1 MGTIE
6 RMFDAQTVE
15 VGLLAGET
23 DSYDPLFD
31 DEFDELVYQLT
42 QEAFGQ
48 DSPITDRHQLPA
60 SFDLIPPGP
69 LLSMALAQIDR
80 SKLNGHELVR
90 TMVAQERQVS
100 HHQAGSMAD
109 AVEISY
115 SAPGNAESPP
125 EQIEEAAEFASDEIR
140 AALTLTRR
148 AAESRLSDASE
159 LVERLPRIWE
169 MLDRG
174 LIDWQRA
181 RVIING
187 AEHLP
192 ESEARA
198 IVDQIAGRAP
208 KLTTGQLQA
217 WIRKLCIQTDPEES
231 EKRYEYAVEERRL
244 WIEPTVDGTGNV
256 HLLDI
261 PIATAS
267 AIGRMVNGHMISL
280 KNDGD
285 SRRHDQLR
293 ADILCDL
300 ILGKD
305 LTGFD
310 NRGLVDIRVDLT
322 TLAGLDDKAGEI
334 PGMGP
339 VIADVARK
347 VAFAQQKAEW
357 RVTVTDN
364 NGELILAETTRRR
377 PTAAQIRQIHA
388 LHPTCVFPGCRM
400 PAEDCD
406 LDHNIP
412 WAQGGPTTKTN
423 INPKCRHDHIL
434 KDHGWT
440 HRYHNGRHIWT
451 SPLGHTYIT
460 NGQSP

>member
-187 AEHLP
+187 TEHLP

-293 ADILCDL
+293 
-300 ILGKD
+300 
-305 LTGFD
+305 
-310 NRGLVDIRVDLT
+310 
-322 TLAGLDDKAGEI
+322 
-334 PGMGP
+334 
-339 VIADVARK
+339 
-347 VAFAQQKAEW
+347 
-357 RVTVTDN
+357 
-364 NGELILAETTRRR
+364 
-377 PTAAQIRQIHA
+377 PTFSAI
-388 LHPTCVFPGCRM
+388 
-400 PAEDCD
+400 
-406 LDHNIP
+406 
-412 WAQGGPTTKTN
+412 
-423 INPKCRHDHIL
+423 
-434 KDHGWT
+434 
-440 HRYHNGRHIWT
+440 
-451 SPLGHTYIT
+451 
-460 NGQSP
+460 

>member
-1 MGTIE
+1 
-6 RMFDAQTVE
+6 MFDAQTVE

-23 DSYDPLFD
+23 DSYDPLLDDGFD
-31 DEFDELVYQLT
+31 DLVYQLT

-48 DSPITDRHQLPA
+48 DSPVTDRHQLPA
-60 SFDLIPPGP
+60 GFDLIPPGP

-115 SAPGNAESPP
+115 SAPGNAESPA
-125 EQIEEAAEFASDEIR
+125 ERIEEAAEFASDEIR
-140 AALTLTRR
+140 ATLTLTRR

-159 LVERLPRIWE
+159 LVERLPRTWE

-174 LIDWQRA
+174 LIDWPRA

-187 AEHLP
+187 TEHLP

-198 IVDQIAGRAP
+198 VVDQIAGRAP
-208 KLTTGQLQA
+208 KLTTGQLRA
-217 WIRKLCIQTDPEES
+217 WIRKLCIQTDPEEPK
-231 EKRYEYAVEERRL
+231 KRYEYAVEERRL

-256 HLLDI
+256 HLLGI
-261 PIATAS
+261 SIEHAT
-267 AIGRMVNGHMISL
+267 AIGRRVNGHMISL
-280 KNDGD
+280 KKDGD
-285 SRRHDQLR
+285 NRTHDQIR
-293 ADILCDL
+293 ADISVDML
-300 ILGKD
+300 LGSD
-305 LTGFD
+305 PTLGG
-310 NRGLVDIRVDLT
+310 RGMVDIRVDLT
-322 TLAGLDDKAGEI
+322 TLAGLDEKAAEI

-377 PTAAQIRQIHA
+377 PTATQIRQIYA
-388 LHPTCVFPGCRM
+388 QHPTCVFPGCRI
-400 PAEDCD
+400 PAKDCD

-412 WAQGGPTTKTN
+412 RAQGGPTTKTN

-460 NGQSP
+460 TRQPP

>member
-1 MGTIE
+1 LGTIE
-6 RMFDAQTVE
+6 HMFDAQVSG

-31 DEFDELVYQLT
+31 DGFDDLVYQLT

-48 DSPITDRHQLPA
+48 DSPVTDRHQLPA
-60 SFDLIPPGP
+60 RFDLIPPGP

-100 HHQAGSMAD
+100 HHQAGSMVD
-109 AVEISY
+109 AVEISH
-115 SAPGNAESPP
+115 SAPGNAESPA
-125 EQIEEAAEFASDEIR
+125 ERIEEAAEFASDEIR

-174 LIDWQRA
+174 LIDWPRA

-187 AEHLP
+187 VEHLP
-192 ESEARA
+192 ESEAQA

-208 KLTTGQLQA
+208 KLTTGQLRA

-244 WIEPTVDGTGNV
+244 WIEPTVDGTGNL
-256 HLLDI
+256 HLLGI
-261 PIATAS
+261 SIEHAT
-267 AIGRMVNGHMISL
+267 AIGRRVNGHMISL
-280 KNDGD
+280 NKDGD
-285 SRRHDQLR
+285 NRTHDQIR
-293 ADILCDL
+293 ADISVDML
-300 ILGKD
+300 LGSD
-305 LTGFD
+305 PTLGG
-310 NRGLVDIRVDLT
+310 RGMVDIRVDLT
-322 TLAGLDDKAGEI
+322 TLAGLDEKAAEI

-339 VIADVARK
+339 VVADVARK

-364 NGELILAETTRRR
+364 NGGLILAETTRRR
-377 PTAAQIRQIHA
+377 PTATQIRQIHA
-388 LHPTCVFPGCRM
+388 AHPTCVFPGCRI
-400 PAEDCD
+400 PAKDCD

-440 HRYHNGRHIWT
+440 HRYNNRRHIWT
-451 SPLGHTYIT
+451 SPMGHTYIT